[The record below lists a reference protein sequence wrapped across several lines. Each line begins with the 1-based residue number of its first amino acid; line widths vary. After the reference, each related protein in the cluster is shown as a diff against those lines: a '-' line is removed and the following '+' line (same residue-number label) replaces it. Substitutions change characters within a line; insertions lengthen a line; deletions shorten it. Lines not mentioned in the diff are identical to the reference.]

1 MIDLKIKTDKFFCTG
16 LGKRYISNFKQKL
29 ISACDDGMRKAA
41 DEILEKVRDDVS
53 RNLKVKK
60 KGLVKSFVAKI
71 YSGNKNKIPSV
82 HFYSRVPFM
91 GTHDKGAKITGR
103 IFIPFT
109 LKPLGFK
116 TQKLI
121 FEELRR
127 NGNLFADEKKGSKT
141 ILFAINNKK
150 SERILAPFKR
160 LIRSERIKQR
170 QNGAKVRTTIKQD
183 ERVNLGILV
192 KQTKLPKRLNFTTII
207 ASNVNKIVDEVEK
220 AFKD

>member
-1 MIDLKIKTDKFFCTG
+1 MIDLKIKTDKFFGTG
-16 LGKRYISNFKQKL
+16 LGKRYIYNFKQKL
-29 ISACDDGMRKAA
+29 ISACDEGMRKAA
-41 DEILEKVRDDVS
+41 DEILEKVRDDVAK
-53 RNLKVKK
+53 NLKVKK

-71 YSGNKNKIPSV
+71 YNGNKNKIPSV

-91 GTHDKGAKITGR
+91 GAHDKGATISGR

-127 NGNLFADEKKGSKT
+127 NKNLFTDTSNGKT
-141 ILFAINNKK
+141 ILFAINNKT
-150 SERILAPFKR
+150 SERTLAPFKR

-207 ASNVNKIVDEVEK
+207 AGNVNKIVDEIEK